1 MRLIDLDSIKPMD
14 FPSTEM
20 DGLDA
25 ARYLNTLPII
35 DAVPVDDNTG
45 KCVFLIG
52 KHQYVVPDGYCYL
65 GERKEGAGNG

>member
-52 KHQYVVPDGYCYL
+52 EHQYVVPDGYCYL